1 MNFFS
6 GSQLAV
12 AIEDLAN
19 QQLLESEDVLAERI
33 VQELTTAL
41 PIHAGNIP
49 KKLINGFMRGS
60 TSFKED
66 QLAYEISLLGAKLGL
81 TIGDLNDALSIVTH
95 IKYSLERERK
105 DIHIRRTQKS
115 AIKQVLRFL
124 KEDLDDTNPLE
135 PFDLQEFKRKQQD
148 LLELQISD
156 PGEIYFWADH
166 VLHMYHGVFV
176 DFGGPSGHSNRKQKN
191 KISESAATNYSN
203 AWMRFIE
210 NNSRLLCEKAQIS
223 KPLPQHFSNISN
235 YQKPQETSFDM
246 VQTFNASQTIRV
258 LIENSG
264 QGAIKFEKTW
274 ASKSEARKDLKA
286 FLSLLNTLVDS
297 NERIDLFE
305 VSIESTNG
313 ISLTLHEV
321 FQPKIE
327 ETLNQVLAD

>member
-12 AIEDLAN
+12 AIEVLAT
-19 QQLLESEDVLAERI
+19 QQLLESEDILAERI
-33 VQELTTAL
+33 IQEITSAL
-41 PIHAGNIP
+41 PLRAEDIP

-66 QLAYEISLLGAKLGL
+66 QLADELMLLQSRIGL
-81 TIGDLNDALSIVTH
+81 TVGDLNDALSMVTH

-105 DIHIRRTQKS
+105 DIHIKRTQKS

-124 KEDLDDTNPLE
+124 KDDLHESPEMNPVSLS
-135 PFDLQEFKRKQQD
+135 DYIRTHQE
-148 LLELQISD
+148 LLEQRFSD
-156 PGEIYFWADH
+156 SNEIEYWSAH
-166 VLHMYHGVFV
+166 VLHMFNGIFV
-176 DFGGPSGHSNRKQKN
+176 DHSDLSTSNLRKPKN
-191 KISESAATNYSN
+191 QISEKAAINYSN
-203 AWMRFIE
+203 AWNRFIDANRRE
-210 NNSRLLCEKAQIS
+210 LFEQAVIS

-297 NERIDLFE
+297 GERIDLFE

-313 ISLTLHEV
+313 ISLTLQEV
-321 FQPKIE
+321 FQSKIE
-327 ETLNQVLAD
+327 ETLNKVLSD

>member
-49 KKLINGFMRGS
+49 KKMINGFMRGS

-66 QLAYEISLLGAKLGL
+66 QLADELMLLQRRTGL
-81 TIGDLNDALSIVTH
+81 TNGDLNDALSMVTH

-105 DIHIRRTQKS
+105 DIHIKRTQKS

-124 KEDLDDTNPLE
+124 KDDLHESPGMNLVSLSDYIRTQ
-135 PFDLQEFKRKQQD
+135 QE
-148 LLELQISD
+148 LLEQRFSD
-156 PGEIYFWADH
+156 SNEIEYWSAH
-166 VLHMYHGVFV
+166 VLHMFNGIFV
-176 DFGGPSGHSNRKQKN
+176 DHSDS
-191 KISESAATNYSN
+191 SESNLRKPKNQISQKAAINYSN
-203 AWMRFIE
+203 AWNRFMDSNRRE
-210 NNSRLLCEKAQIS
+210 LFERAPSS
-223 KPLPQHFSNISN
+223 KPLPQHFSNVSS

-246 VQTFNASQTIRV
+246 IQNFSTSQTIRV

-264 QGAIKFEKTW
+264 QSPIKFEKTW
-274 ASKSEARKDLKA
+274 SSKSEARKELKA
-286 FLSLLNTLVDS
+286 FLALLNTLVDS
-297 NERIDLFE
+297 KERIDLFE

-313 ISLTLHEV
+313 ISLTLQEV

>member
-12 AIEDLAN
+12 AIEVLAT
-19 QQLLESEDVLAERI
+19 QQLLESEDVMAERI
-33 VQELTTAL
+33 IQEITSTL
-41 PIHAGNIP
+41 PLQAQDIP

-66 QLAYEISLLGAKLGL
+66 QLADELMLLQRRMGVN
-81 TIGDLNDALSIVTH
+81 IGDLNDALSMVTH

-105 DIHIRRTQKS
+105 DIHIKRTQKS

-124 KEDLDDTNPLE
+124 KEDLEALGITSGQYI
-135 PFDLQEFKRKQQD
+135 FDFIPQQQELLTKQFTDQN
-148 LLELQISD
+148 
-156 PGEIYFWADH
+156 EIEYWAAQ

-176 DFGGPSGHSNRKQKN
+176 DHGDPGAQSSSKPKN
-191 KISESAATNYSN
+191 KISQAAAMNYSN
-203 AWMRFIE
+203 AWNRFMDANE
-210 NNSRLLCEKAQIS
+210 RQLFEKSQGS

-246 VQTFNASQTIRV
+246 VQTFNAPQTIRV

-297 NERIDLFE
+297 SERIDLFE

-313 ISLTLHEV
+313 ISLTLQEV